1 MCLGV
6 GTHFTGLMLG
16 LKLIMTNVLR
26 IPNSL
31 TSNHWVWVV
40 LGSTLAGLAWIPMG
54 LSWQLAILWFVV
66 MAWLL
71 APSRKAAFTLIFFY
85 YLVTSRDGGEMI
97 HRFAAMNYLITWG
110 IVIAYAASIA
120 LLWMI
125 AWQRQAFLRFIGLIV
140 ILIVTSIPPL
150 GGLIYG
156 SPLLAAGWIFPSM
169 GLIGIALLIASWG
182 CTYAFTVLTNSN
194 AKLIALAAVTCLTI
208 ASTFANLSYQAP
220 KSEPIYA
227 LNTKL
232 TVFPNTVNELYERHL
247 KLGKMALEALHKTDS
262 PIVVMPEGIGGIWIP
277 QIAWIWEDISQ
288 MYKRKNKTLIVGF
301 TTKPD
306 QYANTAKVFGF
317 NPDKVEDV
325 FAKAPAPL
333 GGWRPWAD
341 IHEPARWASPGT
353 ITVNGRI
360 LTFIFCW
367 EELVP
372 WPWLSA
378 ANAHSKAGS
387 KPTTLVVMAN
397 HWFAKDLDIGDSQA
411 RSTHAWSRLFGWPF
425 QRVVNEP

>member
-1 MCLGV
+1 MFG
-6 GTHFTGLMLG
+6 F
-16 LKLIMTNVLR
+16 KLIMTNVLR

-31 TSNHWVWVV
+31 TSNLWVWVGI
-40 LGSTLAGLAWIPMG
+40 GSILAGLAWVPLG

-66 MAWLL
+66 MAWML
-71 APSRKAAFTLIFFY
+71 APSRKAAFTLLFFY

-97 HRFAAMNYLITWG
+97 HRFAEMNYLITWG
-110 IVIAYAASIA
+110 IVITYAASIA

-125 AWQRQAFLRFIGLIV
+125 AWQRRGFLRFIGLIV

-156 SPLLAAGWIFPSM
+156 SPLLSAGWLFPSM
-169 GLIGIALLIASWG
+169 GFWGITLLIISWGSAYAFIVFTNSTTKLIAS
-182 CTYAFTVLTNSN
+182 TVF
-194 AKLIALAAVTCLTI
+194 TCLTL
-208 ASTFANLSYQAP
+208 ASVLMNINYQAP
-220 KSEPIYA
+220 ESKPIYA

-232 TVFPNTVNELYERHL
+232 PGYPYTVKDQFERHL

-262 PIVVMPEGIGGIWIP
+262 SIVVMPEGIGGLWLP
-277 QIAWIWEDISQ
+277 DIAWLWEDVSQ
-288 MYKRKNKTLIVGF
+288 IYKRKNKTLIVGF

-306 QYANTAKVFGF
+306 QYANTAKIYGF
-317 NPDKVEDV
+317 NPEKAEDV

-333 GGWRPWAD
+333 GSWRPWAN
-341 IHEPARWASPGT
+341 IHEPARWASPT
-353 ITVNGRI
+353 TRTANGSI

-378 ANAHSKAGS
+378 ASAHSKAGS
-387 KPTTLVVMAN
+387 KPTTLVIMAN
-397 HWFAKDLDIGDSQA
+397 HWFAKDLDIGDAQA
-411 RSTHAWSRLFGWPF
+411 RSTQAWSRLFGWPF